1 MPTRSSRSIWDAVQ
15 EADGWSVWRDGR
27 MERRIHDDLDSAIRH
42 VRAAG
47 GHEVIVTHLDGVIEL
62 LGAD

>member
-1 MPTRSSRSIWDAVQ
+1 
-15 EADGWSVWRDGR
+15 